1 MSKQDK
7 TDYDGS
13 TPLKSIMQEMFVTNL
28 LKGLHQNEAYKKA
41 YPSCKQESTAIVNG
55 SKLLTKANVKA
66 RLDYKRADIAEKT
79 DITVGYCRRELLDI
93 AKEARERGKL
103 TVAKSCID
111 SLLKTIGGFQAD
123 APSDKAIA
131 LKQIDAEARR
141 EVAKALDKFYTA
153 KHLAARPD
161 VIEADNAVVLEDC

>member
-1 MSKQDK
+1 MNKPK

-13 TPLKSIMQEMFVTNL
+13 TPLKSIMQEMFVDNI
-28 LKGLHQNEAYKKA
+28 LKSLPQHEAYKQAGYVGKTENA
-41 YPSCKQESTAIVNG
+41 
-55 SKLLTKANVKA
+55 LMANSSRLISNDKVKA

-79 DITVGYCRRELLDI
+79 DITVGYCQCKLLALALKCDT
-93 AKEARERGKL
+93 EGKYS
-103 TVAKSCID
+103 TAKSCYD

-161 VIEADNAVVLEDC
+161 VIEAENVVVLEDC